1 MEDFEKLEQS
11 AEETASEEIVSEET
25 VNNEDTENAAEE
37 TVYVNESDIAEETVA
52 EQTEAPAK
60 SNKLVQTPII
70 IAAGVLLAA
79 ILAFACFKVFF
90 NNSVVGTWYVGT
102 ETAEDG
108 ATPDEID
115 PATLE
120 YYTFEKDGTASI
132 TLGTMKVVGTWNY
145 ATDDASTTDQ
155 AASKINI
162 AISYFV
168 NGTFD
173 VELDGNAIF
182 GRTMTLSNEY
192 MTAPVKF
199 NSGSVPKNSL
209 KPAEDFEPNDSIT
222 GTWQNSDQGQVFTF
236 NADGTCTL
244 NQMDM
249 MIVDGVYTV
258 DEKSNV
264 ITMTYLRPDEN
275 EMTIDFDASGDDD
288 SKLTLLGLEYERVE
302 G

>member
-1 MEDFEKLEQS
+1 MEDFEKFEQPV
-11 AEETASEEIVSEET
+11 EETASEEIVYT
-25 VNNEDTENAAEE
+25 EDTENTAEE
-37 TVYVNESDIAEETVA
+37 TIPATEDSVFDESVPGVA
-52 EQTEAPAK
+52 EAPAK
-60 SNKLVQTPII
+60 QKTLVQTPII
-70 IAAGVLLAA
+70 IAAAILLVAL
-79 ILAFACFKVFF
+79 LAFACFKVFF
-90 NNSVVGTWYVGT
+90 NNSVVGTWYIEAQAT
-102 ETAEDG
+102 EDG
-108 ATPDEID
+108 ATPDEVD

-145 ATDDASTTDQ
+145 STDSESTADQ
-155 AASKINI
+155 AGSKIDI

-173 VELDGNAIF
+173 VELKGNAIF
-182 GRTMTLSNEY
+182 GRTMSLSNEY
-192 MTAPVKF
+192 MTAPVEFK
-199 NSGSVPKNSL
+199 SGSVPKNSL
-209 KPAEDFEPNDSIT
+209 KPAEDFKPNDKIT

-249 MIVDGVYTV
+249 MIVDGVYTI

-275 EMTIDFDASGDDD
+275 EMAIDFDASGDDN
-288 SKLTLLGLEYERVE
+288 STITLLGLAYERVE

>member
-1 MEDFEKLEQS
+1 MEDFEKFEQPV
-11 AEETASEEIVSEET
+11 EETASEEIVYT
-25 VNNEDTENAAEE
+25 EDTENTAEE
-37 TVYVNESDIAEETVA
+37 TVPATEDSVFDEAVSEVA
-52 EQTEAPAK
+52 EAPAK
-60 SNKLVQTPII
+60 QKTLVQTPII
-70 IAAGVLLAA
+70 IAAAILLVAL
-79 ILAFACFKVFF
+79 LAFACFKVFF
-90 NNSVVGTWYVGT
+90 NNSVVGTWYIEAQAT
-102 ETAEDG
+102 EDG
-108 ATPDEID
+108 ATPDEVD

-145 ATDDASTTDQ
+145 STDSESTADQ
-155 AASKINI
+155 AGSKIDI

-173 VELDGNAIF
+173 VELKGNAIF
-182 GRTMTLSNEY
+182 GRTMSLSNEY
-192 MTAPVKF
+192 MTAPVEFK
-199 NSGSVPKNSL
+199 SGSVPKNSL
-209 KPAEDFEPNDSIT
+209 KPAEDFKPNDKIT

-249 MIVDGVYTV
+249 MIVDGVYTI

-275 EMTIDFDASGDDD
+275 EMAIDFDASGDDN
-288 SKLTLLGLEYERVE
+288 STITLLGLAYERVE

>member
-1 MEDFEKLEQS
+1 MEDFEKFEQPV
-11 AEETASEEIVSEET
+11 EETASEEIVYT
-25 VNNEDTENAAEE
+25 EDTENTAEE
-37 TVYVNESDIAEETVA
+37 TVPATEDSVFDEAVFEVA
-52 EQTEAPAK
+52 EAPAK
-60 SNKLVQTPII
+60 QKTLVQMPII
-70 IAAGVLLAA
+70 IAAAILLVAL
-79 ILAFACFKVFF
+79 LAFACFKVFF
-90 NNSVVGTWYVGT
+90 NNSVVGTWYIEAQAT
-102 ETAEDG
+102 EDG
-108 ATPDEID
+108 ATPDEVD

-145 ATDDASTTDQ
+145 STDSESTADQ
-155 AASKINI
+155 AGSKIDI

-173 VELDGNAIF
+173 VELKGNAIF
-182 GRTMTLSNEY
+182 GRTMSLSNEY
-192 MTAPVKF
+192 MTAPVEFK
-199 NSGSVPKNSL
+199 SGSVPKNSL
-209 KPAEDFEPNDSIT
+209 KPAEDFKPNDKIT

-249 MIVDGVYTV
+249 MIVDGVYTI

-275 EMTIDFDASGDDD
+275 EMAIDFDASGDDN
-288 SKLTLLGLEYERVE
+288 STITLLGLAYERVE